1 VGRFLN
7 LTGQRFGRLVAL
19 KQVGKNKQQ
28 NANWLCIC
36 DCGNTVTISQSNLH
50 RASKGYNTSCGCLR
64 RENSRKQLTTHGL
77 SETRLYEI
85 WCGMKKRCFSPTDQA
100 YSNYGGRG
108 ITICDEWL
116 VFERFYE
123 WAMANGYQDHLTIER
138 KDNNK
143 GYSPGNCKWA
153 TMKEQANNTRR
164 SHLITHNG
172 QTMTVTA
179 WAKSVG
185 IKVNTLWARI
195 KKGWPVERALERRN
209 VV

>member
-1 VGRFLN
+1 
-7 LTGQRFGRLVAL
+7 
-19 KQVGKNKQQ
+19 
-28 NANWLCIC
+28 
-36 DCGNTVTISQSNLH
+36 
-50 RASKGYNTSCGCLR
+50 
-64 RENSRKQLTTHGL
+64 
-77 SETRLYEI
+77 
-85 WCGMKKRCFSPTDQA
+85 MKKRCFSPTDQA